1 MGVLIGTVS
10 ILRSEMA
17 TTRTGSIRRFTAAE
31 MEAIVAAGIVAAGE
45 RDTLRAGRRFTVDE
59 YLAMGAAGILAKEER
74 IELLDGEIIRMAPI
88 GNRHRISVNWSADL
102 IREPI
107 GRRAMVQVQA
117 PIQLDDFT
125 MPEPDIAVIR
135 RSSVNDLAPVLP
147 SDVYLLVEVADSSL
161 EFDLG
166 EKLARYAAAG
176 IPEVWVAN
184 LRAGELVVNTGPEG
198 AVYTNVRVIP
208 LGGTVSPQA
217 FPDVVLELAD
227 FIPAVD

>member
-1 MGVLIGTVS
+1 MVT
-10 ILRSEMA
+10 A
-17 TTRTGSIRRFTAAE
+17 RTSTIRRFTAAE
-31 MEAIVAAGIVAAGE
+31 MEAMVAAGIVAAGE
-45 RDTLRAGRRFTVDE
+45 REAVAAGRRFTVDE
-59 YLAMGAAGILAKEER
+59 YLALGAAGILAKEER
-74 IELLDGEIIRMAPI
+74 VELLDGEIICMAPI
-88 GNRHRISVNWSADL
+88 GNRHLNSVDWSGDL
-102 IREPI
+102 IRESI
-107 GRRAMVQVQA
+107 GRRAMVRVQGS
-117 PIQLDDFT
+117 IQLDDAT

-135 RSSVNDLAPVLP
+135 RRSVNDLAPVLP

-184 LRAGELVVNTGPEG
+184 LRAGELVVNTEPERG
-198 AVYTNVRVIP
+198 VYTNVRVIP
-208 LGGTVSPQA
+208 LDGSVSPQA

>member
-1 MGVLIGTVS
+1 
-10 ILRSEMA
+10 MA
-17 TTRTGSIRRFTAAE
+17 TTRTGSTRRFSAAE
-31 MEAIVAAGIVAAGE
+31 RDAMVAAGIVSDGE
-45 RDTLRAGRRFTVDE
+45 REDVGAGRRFTVDE
-59 YLAMGAAGILAKEER
+59 YLALGAAGILAKEER
-74 IELLDGEIIRMAPI
+74 IELLDGEIIQMAPI
-88 GNRHRISVNWSADL
+88 GNRHMNSVDWVGHL
-102 IREPI
+102 MRESI
-107 GRRAMVQVQA
+107 GRRAMVRVQGS
-117 PIQLDDFT
+117 IQLDDAT

-135 RSSVNDLAPVLP
+135 WRSVNDIAPVLP

-184 LRAGELVVNTGPEG
+184 LRAGELVVNTEPEG
-198 AVYTNVRVIP
+198 SAYAHVRVIP

-217 FPDVVLELAD
+217 FPDVELELAD

>member
-1 MGVLIGTVS
+1 MAVNYTV
-10 ILRSEMA
+10 
-17 TTRTGSIRRFTAAE
+17 TTRRFSAAE
-31 MEAIVAAGIVAAGE
+31 RDAMVAARIVAAEE
-45 RDTLRAGRRFTVDE
+45 REALAAGRRFTVDE
-59 YLAMGAAGILAKEER
+59 YLALGAAGILAKEER
-74 IELLDGEIIRMAPI
+74 VELLDGEIIQMAPI
-88 GNRHRISVNWSADL
+88 GNRHQHSVDWLTYLTHEA
-102 IREPI
+102 I
-107 GRRAMVQVQA
+107 GRQAMVQVRGS
-117 PIQLDDFT
+117 IQLDDFT

-135 RSSVNDLAPVLP
+135 RGSINDIAPVLP

-184 LRAGELVVNTGPEG
+184 LRAGELVVNTESEG
-198 AVYTNVRVIP
+198 TVYAQVRVIP
-208 LGGTVSPQA
+208 LDGRVSPQA

>member
-1 MGVLIGTVS
+1 
-10 ILRSEMA
+10 MA
-17 TTRTGSIRRFTAAE
+17 TTRTGSARRFTDAE
-31 MEAIVAAGIVAAGE
+31 MDAMIAAGIVTNGE
-45 RDTLRAGRRFTVDE
+45 REAVGAGRRFTVDE
-59 YLAMGAAGILAKEER
+59 YLALGAAGILAKEER
-74 IELLDGEIIRMAPI
+74 IELLDGEIICMAPI
-88 GNRHRISVNWSADL
+88 GNRHRSSVNWSADL

-107 GRRAMVQVQA
+107 GRRAMVQVQS

-125 MPEPDIAVIR
+125 MPEPDIVVIR
-135 RSSVNDLAPVLP
+135 RRSVNDLAPVLP
-147 SDVYLLVEVADSSL
+147 SDVYLVIEVADSSL

-184 LRAGELVVNTGPEG
+184 LRAGELVVNTEPEG

-208 LGGTVSPQA
+208 LDGTVSPQA
-217 FPDVVLELAD
+217 FPDVVLQLAD

>member
-1 MGVLIGTVS
+1 MTTV
-10 ILRSEMA
+10 
-17 TTRTGSIRRFTAAE
+17 RTAGIRRFSATETDA
-31 MEAIVAAGIVAAGE
+31 MVAAGIVPAGE
-45 RDTLRAGRRFTVDE
+45 REALAAGRRFAVDE
-59 YLAMGAAGILAKEER
+59 YLALGAAGILAKEER
-74 IELLDGEIIRMAPI
+74 IELLDGEIIQMAPI
-88 GNRHRISVNWSADL
+88 GNRHMSSVDWSADL
-102 IREPI
+102 MRESV
-107 GRRAMVQVQA
+107 GRRAMVRVQGS
-117 PIQLDDFT
+117 IQLDDFT

-135 RSSVNDLAPVLP
+135 RRSVNDLAPVLP

-184 LRAGELVVNTGPEG
+184 LRAGELVVNTEPEG
-198 AVYTNVRVIP
+198 TAYANVRVIP
-208 LGGTVSPQA
+208 LDGTVSPQA

>member
-1 MGVLIGTVS
+1 
-10 ILRSEMA
+10 MA
-17 TTRTGSIRRFTAAE
+17 TARTSTIRRFTDAE
-31 MEAIVAAGIVAAGE
+31 MEAIVAAGIASASE
-45 RDTLRAGRRFTVDE
+45 RDILRAGRRFTADE
-59 YLAMGAAGILAKEER
+59 YLALGAAGILAKEER
-74 IELLDGEIIRMAPI
+74 IELLDGEIICMAPI
-88 GNRHRISVNWSADL
+88 GNRHMNSVDWVARL
-102 IREPI
+102 MHPAI
-107 GRRAMVQVQA
+107 GSRAMVRVQGS
-117 PIQLDDFT
+117 IQLDDDS

-135 RSSVNDLAPVLP
+135 LRSVNDLAPVLP
-147 SDVYLLVEVADSSL
+147 SDVYLVVEVADSSL

-184 LRAGELVVNTGPEG
+184 LRDGELVVNTGPEG
-198 AVYTNVRVIP
+198 AAYANVRVIP